1 MPIKNAI
8 HSQQVYDPT
17 DESIMAEQEW
27 REETHAVCC
36 VPSANMTRS
45 ISIGI
50 EKSTGKHYNIRET
63 TAPKE
68 KL

>member
-8 HSQQVYDPT
+8 H
-17 DESIMAEQEW
+17 
-27 REETHAVCC
+27 
-36 VPSANMTRS
+36 S

-50 EKSTGKHYNIRET
+50 EKSTGKHYNIREP

>member
-1 MPIKNAI
+1 MLIKMR
-8 HSQQVYDPT
+8 ST
-17 DESIMAEQEW
+17 
-27 REETHAVCC
+27 
-36 VPSANMTRS
+36 ANTTKS

-50 EKSTGKHYNIRET
+50 EKSTGKHDNIREP